1 MFGQMKRLGWV
12 TGMLFFAGLIVFF
25 VSCSDNKSKVA
36 EEIGAP
42 KLDVRDA
49 RTGQTIDIS
58 QLKGKV
64 VFVNFWASWCMP
76 CKEEMP
82 SIEALHRGLLKND
95 SFFMITILYKD
106 DVKTATDYMHA
117 YSYTFPLFTDNDG
130 VSAKRYGV
138 TGVPETYL
146 IDKKGALKKRVI
158 GPADWNSSE
167 ARAFIDSL
175 LSE

>member
-1 MFGQMKRLGWV
+1 MRFFGKGIL
-12 TGMLFFAGLIVFF
+12 MLFLAGAMVFIA
-25 VSCSDNKSKVA
+25 SCSEKKTEVSKGM
-36 EEIGAP
+36 GAP
-42 KLDVRDA
+42 KLDVRDVSSGHA
-49 RTGQTIDIS
+49 LDIS

-82 SIEALHRGLLKND
+82 SIEALYRELQKND
-95 SFFMITILYKD
+95 GFLMVTILYKD
-106 DVKTATDYMHA
+106 DPKTGSEYMR
-117 YSYTFPLFTDNDG
+117 SNGYTFPLFADNDG
-130 VSAKRYGV
+130 ISAKRYGV

-146 IDKKGALKKRVI
+146 IDKKGTLRKRII

-167 ARAFIDSL
+167 AKAFINSL

>member
-1 MFGQMKRLGWV
+1 MIQMKRLISASV
-12 TGMLFFAGLIVFF
+12 LVFFAGLIVL
-25 VSCSDNKSKVA
+25 VASCAEKKSDLADGNLS
-36 EEIGAP
+36 P
-42 KLDVRDA
+42 KLDIRDA
-49 RTGQTIDIS
+49 RTGQAMDLS

-82 SIEALHRGLLKND
+82 SIEALYRELLKND
-95 SFFMITILYKD
+95 AFLMVTILYKD
-106 DVKTATDYMHA
+106 DAKTAADYMHA
-117 YSYTFPLFTDNDG
+117 HNYTFPLFIDNEG
-130 VSAKRYGV
+130 ISAKRYGV

-167 ARAFIDSL
+167 AKAFINTL

>member
-1 MFGQMKRLGWV
+1 MVRIFLAVMII
-12 TGMLFFAGLIVFF
+12 FSF
-25 VSCSDNKSKVA
+25 SCSEKKNEVA
-36 EEIGAP
+36 EGIRAP

-49 RTGQTIDIS
+49 RSGQAIDIS

-82 SIEALHRGLLKND
+82 SIEALHREMQKND
-95 SFFMITILYKD
+95 TFLMVTILYKD
-106 DVKTATDYMHA
+106 DAKTAADYMRA
-117 YSYTFPLFTDNDG
+117 NSYTFPLFTDDDG

-146 IDKKGALKKRVI
+146 IDKKGALRKRVI

-167 ARAFIDSL
+167 AKAFINSL

>member
-1 MFGQMKRLGWV
+1 MKRV
-12 TGMLFFAGLIVFF
+12 VSVIVMLFLVGTIVLFA
-25 VSCSDNKSKVA
+25 SCSEKKDEVA
-36 EEIGAP
+36 EGIRAP
-42 KLDVRDA
+42 KFDVKDA
-49 RTGQTIDIS
+49 RTGQTLDFS

-82 SIEALHRGLLKND
+82 SIEALHRELLKKD
-95 SFFMITILYKD
+95 SFLMVTILYKD
-106 DVKTATDYMHA
+106 EAKTASDYMREN
-117 YSYTFPLFTDNDG
+117 SYTFPLFTDSDG
-130 VSAKRYGV
+130 ISAKRYGV

-146 IDKKGALKKRVI
+146 IDKKGALRKRVI

-167 ARAFIDSL
+167 ARAFINSL

>member
-1 MFGQMKRLGWV
+1 MSQVKRLVWLSFAV
-12 TGMLFFAGLIVFF
+12 FFAGLIVLLA
-25 VSCSDNKSKVA
+25 SCVEKKSDMA
-36 EEIGAP
+36 DGTLAP
-42 KLDVRDA
+42 KLDIRDA
-49 RTGQTIDIS
+49 RTGQSMGLS

-82 SIEALHRGLLKND
+82 SIEALYRDLLKND
-95 SFFMITILYKD
+95 KFLMVTILYKD
-106 DVKTATDYMHA
+106 DEKTASDYMRA
-117 YSYTFPLFTDNDG
+117 NGYTFPLYTDNG
-130 VSAKRYGV
+130 GISAKGYGV

-146 IDKKGALKKRVI
+146 IDKKGALRKRII

-167 ARAFIDSL
+167 AKAYIHAM

>member
-1 MFGQMKRLGWV
+1 MINPLKSIISITAIVL
-12 TGMLFFAGLIVFF
+12 LAGAAVFF
-25 VSCSDNKSKVA
+25 VSCA
-36 EEIGAP
+36 EKKTAP
-42 KLDVRDA
+42 ERGNAAPRLDIRDI
-49 RTGQTIDIS
+49 RSGQAINID

-82 SIEALHRGLLKND
+82 SIEALYKDMLKND
-95 SFFMITILYKD
+95 KFLMVTILYKD
-106 DVKTATDYMHA
+106 DERTASDYMRA
-117 YSYTFPLFTDNDG
+117 NGYTFPLYADNNG
-130 VSAKRYGV
+130 SSAKQYGV

-146 IDKKGALKKRVI
+146 IDKKGSLRKRII

-167 ARAFIDSL
+167 AKAYINAM

>member
-1 MFGQMKRLGWV
+1 MKHFFGILGRV
-12 TGMLFFAGLIVFF
+12 FLAGIIVFAT
-25 VSCSDNKSKVA
+25 SCSEKKTEVA
-36 EEIGAP
+36 EGVRAP

-49 RTGQTIDIS
+49 RTDRALDMA

-82 SIEALHRGLLKND
+82 SIEALHRELQKND
-95 SFFMITILYKD
+95 TFLMVTILYKD
-106 DVKTATDYMHA
+106 DVRTAAAYMQA
-117 YSYTFPLFTDNDG
+117 NGYTFPLFTDTNG
-130 VSAKRYGV
+130 ISAKQYGV

-146 IDKKGALKKRVI
+146 IDKKGALRKRVI

-167 ARAFIDSL
+167 AKAFINSL

>member
-1 MFGQMKRLGWV
+1 MKRLGLLICI
-12 TGMLFFAGLIVFF
+12 LFFVGMAALF
-25 VSCSDNKSKVA
+25 VSCSDNKSEVT
-36 EEIGAP
+36 EEIGAS
-42 KLDVRDA
+42 KLDVRDV

-82 SIEALHRGLLKND
+82 SIEALHRGLLNND
-95 SFFMITILYKD
+95 SFLMITILYKD

-130 VSAKRYGV
+130 ISAKRYGV

-146 IDKKGALKKRVI
+146 IDKKGALRKRVI

-167 ARAFIDSL
+167 AKAFINSL